1 MKIGILTLPL
11 HTNYGGI
18 LQAFAL
24 QRTLHRLGHETI
36 LVNLPLPQP
45 GKKERGK
52 EFFKRLV
59 KKCLLF
65 KSVPL
70 RAWPTLKEREIISQY
85 ITPFIRENLKVL
97 ECPDKN
103 NLLKLTLEEGLE
115 GYVVG
120 SDQVWRPAYSA
131 SVSSFFLDFL
141 EDFKLKKISYAASFG
156 VDTWPFTDWE
166 REKFGK
172 LLNNFTAVSVRED
185 SAVSLCKTYWNIN
198 AHLVLDPTLL
208 LDPEDYV
215 AVCDVKG
222 EPEERKLMVYI
233 LDKSQEKKNVIHKI
247 SQVTGL
253 PLHEVTAKEKFWN
266 AGSKGIDKCIVP
278 SISEWIAG
286 FRNAGFVVTDSFHG
300 MVFSILF
307 KKTFICIGNKK
318 RGITRFTSLLKL
330 LKLEDRL
337 IYSPADIDENKIKEP
352 INYER
357 VDLIRQQERA
367 KSLLFISEAL
377 KK

>member
-24 QRTLHRLGHETI
+24 QQTLNRLGHESVLI
-36 LVNLPLPQP
+36 NLPLPQP
-45 GKKERGK
+45 GKKERSI

-59 KKCLLF
+59 KKYLLF
-65 KSVPL
+65 RSVPL
-70 RAWPTLKEREIISQY
+70 RAWPTLKEREIISQH
-85 ITPFIRENLKVL
+85 ITPFIRENLRVIQ
-97 ECPDKN
+97 CPDAN
-103 NLLKLTLEEGLE
+103 NLLKSTLKEGLE

-120 SDQVWRPAYSA
+120 SDQVWRPVYSA

-141 EDFKLKKISYAASFG
+141 KDFKLKKISYAASFG
-156 VDTWPFTDWE
+156 VDTWPFTECE

-172 LLNNFTAVSVRED
+172 LLSNFTAVSVRED

-198 AHLVLDPTLL
+198 ARLVLDPTLL
-208 LDPEDYV
+208 LEPEDYI
-215 AVCDVKG
+215 AVCNLQQ
-222 EPEERKLMVYI
+222 EPEKEKLMVYI
-233 LDKSQEKKNVIHKI
+233 LDKSQEKKNIIHKI
-247 SQVTGL
+247 SEIVGL
-253 PLHEVTAKEKFWN
+253 PLHEVMAKEKFWN
-266 AGSKGIDKCIVP
+266 AGSKGIEKCIVP

-307 KKTFICIGNKK
+307 KKPFMCIGNKN

-337 IYSPADIDENKIKEP
+337 LYSPEDIDEKKIKEP
-352 INYER
+352 IDYEQ
-357 VDLIRQQERA
+357 VDFLRQQQ
-367 KSLLFISEAL
+367 KKNSLLFISEAL
-377 KK
+377 NQ